1 MIRKASLEESKLI
14 YTENMEKDFPD
25 DEIPDYNRFVKLTED
40 NVHDVYLYSSNN
52 QDAAYFITVENNNN
66 ILITH
71 LAVMKE
77 FRSKGLGKILLE
89 EIKKFFKDK
98 NILIVEVEAESRA
111 NNEEELDIINRRK
124 RYYLNLGFVQCKN
137 MSYILYNV
145 DYDILTYTPNNR
157 EYEPQEIKK
166 IMEEIYANV
175 GVDKSKLKIEILERK
190 Q

>member
-52 QDAAYFITVENNNN
+52 QDVAYFITVENNNN

-71 LAVMKE
+71 LAIMKE

-111 NNEEELDIINRRK
+111 NNEEELDI
-124 RYYLNLGFVQCKN
+124 
-137 MSYILYNV
+137 
-145 DYDILTYTPNNR
+145 NNR

-175 GVDKSKLKIEILERK
+175 GIDKSKLKIEILERK

>member
-52 QDAAYFITVENNNN
+52 QDVAYFITVENNNN

-124 RYYLNLGFVQCKN
+124 RYYL
-137 MSYILYNV
+137 
-145 DYDILTYTPNNR
+145 
-157 EYEPQEIKK
+157 
-166 IMEEIYANV
+166 
-175 GVDKSKLKIEILERK
+175 
-190 Q
+190 